1 MHTEDLKDPV
11 ERLLDDVDGPDVPE
25 LSDQPI
31 SEGAFTELVEGEV
44 IEDPPHPRGI
54 PLRWLM
60 PIGIAALAVALVLAL
75 VIVPLFA
82 ESATIMITPDAQTLT
97 AQGDITVPVRTLV
110 HKTVTLSE
118 QVQTTGTG
126 YQHATVAHGGVT
138 FYNSFQS
145 PQTVYADRAFLIGA
159 DGVRITIDADITIP
173 GGTLAT
179 NGSATVSAH
188 ADATGSG
195 GNIRAGDLNGPCC
208 QDYVFA
214 YNSTFRGG
222 QDAHGY
228 RTASAADIA
237 AAGTDLR
244 SLTTTQLVDEAQQ
257 QLSNTEAMSQ
267 PLCTVGTT
275 SAPKPGVA
283 ATQVTVSV
291 TSTCSVYAYSRSDVT
306 AQEHMLFMQA
316 IQSQLGDGYG
326 VRNEIHETIGRTTFV
341 NGTLT
346 ASLTLIGDVMYRF
359 QSDEIQHMQ
368 QLVAGKSREQATTL
382 LLHVRGVHTVG
393 IQIDH
398 GKTTLPG
405 NAARIALSVYD
416 KE

>member
-1 MHTEDLKDPV
+1 MA
-11 ERLLDDVDGPDVPE
+11 
-25 LSDQPI
+25 I
-31 SEGAFTELVEGEV
+31 
-44 IEDPPHPRGI
+44 
-54 PLRWLM
+54 

-97 AQGDITVPVRTLV
+97 AQGDITVPARTLV

-118 QVQTTGTG
+118 QVQATGTG
-126 YQHATVAHGGVT
+126 YQNATVAHGWVT

-145 PQTVYADRAFLIGA
+145 PQTVYADRAFLMGA
-159 DGVRITIDADITIP
+159 DGVRITIDTDVTIP

-179 NGSATVSAH
+179 NGSATVPAH

-214 YNSTFRGG
+214 YNSTFSGG
-222 QDAHGY
+222 QDAHTY
-228 RTASAADIA
+228 RTASAADTA
-237 AAGTDLR
+237 AAGKDLR
-244 SLTTTQLVDEAQQ
+244 SLTTTQLVDGAEQ
-257 QLSNTEAMSQ
+257 QLSTTEVMSQ
-267 PLCTVGTT
+267 PLCNVVTT
-275 SAPKPGVA
+275 SAPKPGIA

-306 AQEHMLFMQA
+306 AQEHMLFIQA

-326 VRNEIHETIGRTTFV
+326 VRNEIHETIGRTTFAS
-341 NGTLT
+341 GMFT
-346 ASLTLIGDVMYRF
+346 ASLTLIGNVMYRF
-359 QSDEIQHMQ
+359 RSDEIQHML

-393 IQIDH
+393 IQIDN
-398 GKTTLPG
+398 GKTTVPG
-405 NAARIALSVYD
+405 SPRNIAINVYD
-416 KE
+416 RS